1 MGLVFESHDEILKL
15 TGVPV
20 RLVEPRGD
28 ESGALIVNSLIVS
41 NEHRKVIA
49 TEPNIKI
56 PLSEHWY
63 NALAANEPGKDD
75 RVILTLSKAVPHNE
89 VDQSLMDILSHS
101 GNSLYEINDVYVQ
114 PKSVLIMG

>member
-20 RLVEPRGD
+20 GLVKPRG
-28 ESGALIVNSLIVS
+28 EECGALIVNSLIVS
-41 NEHRKVIA
+41 NEHRKVIT

-63 NALAANEPGKDD
+63 NALAANEPGQDD
-75 RVILTLSKAVPHNE
+75 RVILTLSKATPHNE
-89 VDQSLMDILSHS
+89 VDKSLIDILSHS
-101 GNSLYEINDVYVQ
+101 GNSLYEIDDVYVQ
-114 PKSVLIMG
+114 PKNVLIMG